1 MKHFLFTA
9 LFTPEMETYT
19 VMETQ
24 KEREVCFTSTTTHLM
39 MALQIITHDDT
50 AIGRCNGQF
59 ILHELLYFI
68 SLQVILTM
76 FLSMKL
82 FHSRVIFLSVWTY

>member
-1 MKHFLFTA
+1 M
-9 LFTPEMETYT
+9 FTPVMEVYI

-24 KEREVCFTSTTTHLM
+24 KERKICFTASKATHLM
-39 MALQIITHDDT
+39 MPLEIVTHDGT
-50 AIGRCNGQF
+50 AIGKFNSQF

-76 FLSMKL
+76 FLSIKL
-82 FHSRVIFLSVWTY
+82 FHLRVNSLSVWTY

>member
-1 MKHFLFTA
+1 M
-9 LFTPEMETYT
+9 FTPEMEIYT

-24 KEREVCFTSTTTHLM
+24 KERKVCFTSDATNLM
-39 MALQIITHDDT
+39 MPLQIITHDDT

-82 FHSRVIFLSVWTY
+82 FHLRVISLSVWTY

>member
-1 MKHFLFTA
+1 M
-9 LFTPEMETYT
+9 FTPDMEVYI

-24 KEREVCFTSTTTHLM
+24 KERKVCFTASKATHLM
-39 MALQIITHDDT
+39 MPLEIVTHDGT
-50 AIGRCNGQF
+50 AIGKFNSQY
-59 ILHELLYFI
+59 IQLQELLYFI

-82 FHSRVIFLSVWTY
+82 FHLRVNSLSVCTY